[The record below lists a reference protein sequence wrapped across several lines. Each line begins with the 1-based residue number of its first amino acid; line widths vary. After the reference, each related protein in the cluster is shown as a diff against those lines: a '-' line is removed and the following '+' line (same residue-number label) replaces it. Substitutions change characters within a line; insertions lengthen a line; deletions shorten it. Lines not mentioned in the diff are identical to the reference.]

1 MSVNKGHAALDKGLN
16 VVKCKQ
22 GPFRRELVVYTRAP
36 FRLEK
41 CKQGTCWRTGG
52 PCLTI

>member
-36 FRLEK
+36 FALKSASKGLVGAPED
-41 CKQGTCWRTGG
+41 
-52 PCLTI
+52 LV